1 MNMGSYIQESRQL
14 KLYWSRFSALEGP
27 LSRKRKKVEEKDN
40 LREFNRLA
48 GDEEQYLKEKQIS
61 LDNKNLGLLPPS
73 EQIQIYYRDFCC
85 CSNQLY
91 EELKNIGNRVFVFC
105 LWSRCIILISN
116 YYNFLW
122 SPYKLLRTLEND
134 AKPIQDKPWW
144 KRRCCWQS
152 TRLSWVT
159 GRGIN
164 PPTRSISII

>member
-85 CSNQLY
+85 CSNQLKKKKKHRQSSIRF
-91 EELKNIGNRVFVFC
+91 LSVIAV
-105 LWSRCIILISN
+105 
-116 YYNFLW
+116 YYLDLQ
-122 SPYKLLRTLEND
+122 LL
-134 AKPIQDKPWW
+134 
-144 KRRCCWQS
+144 
-152 TRLSWVT
+152 
-159 GRGIN
+159 
-164 PPTRSISII
+164 